1 MLSINT
7 NISDL
12 VLLQNFNYST
22 MSMNEALERL
32 TTGYKINQAKDNAA
46 NYSIVNDLSKRISS
60 MLQVQNN
67 AEDGISL
74 LSTAEGGLSEIND
87 LLQKLRELTMQA
99 SDGTFDSK
107 SRDAMQAEADAIISE
122 IMRLKNNVNFNGINL
137 YEKKNN
143 NETLPI
149 AQLARSVNLS
159 QNYTVRSGVLS
170 DTYPNASEENMTSSS
185 DAFSSNEAP
194 TTITPRTMMMSA
206 APASVVAEGAVD
218 FAGTETKTITID
230 GVNYTVT
237 NRQGVTATLSYSKD
251 SSGQITFIG
260 NNFKIV
266 GQDGVSHNLLING
279 GNNLVYGGNLD
290 DRLQIYDNGVN
301 MNNAYTCLYGMAGD
315 DILISVEA
323 GSSNYHSIYGGSGND
338 TLLGAGTLHG
348 EAGDDEF
355 TASTSYY
362 SVMHGGDDNDTFNI
376 SSSIASSAYGGAGDD
391 HFEVGAGTVAH
402 IISGGSGN
410 NTIND
415 LGTNTIKAD
424 VPGANAYLVQFGANE
439 TKNLVI
445 NNINYEVKNNLG
457 SARDFIYAIADD
469 GTINFNS
476 SSYTIYGDIN
486 TAHKVLLNASALNF
500 VGGNLAD
507 NIIMTHNTFAKTLA
521 GDDIITVNSGASY
534 IGIETGDGE
543 DTINSNSPLL
553 YSSVNTGNDN
563 DTVNIL
569 SYGKTFGT
577 DFYLGDGDDT
587 ISFRTSDSYYLSI
600 NGGNGDNTIT
610 GTVVDSSLYGF
621 GDGLDNMDGFV
632 ELAPE
637 EYKTIKINGVNYNIQ
652 NRITRSTVLTYG
664 YNNVTGEVTFGGYNV
679 SIFGQK
685 DSQHNVVLLG
695 KNLTFTGG
703 DLDDNIISNCYA
715 SIVYGGNGDD
725 YIVGN
730 LSDSTVQGGAGDD
743 TLISNAGVSLM
754 GQEGNDTL
762 TTNTT
767 MSSASGGVGD
777 DTYYLNRAN
786 TVTDTAGNNIYHINS
801 NSMSI
806 TGSSGNDTFYVKG
819 NNNTVNGAG
828 GNDYFIVTGT
838 GNNIIDGGTGDN
850 YYVDKSE
857 GNANFSNVTVDPN
870 SGFLAF
876 SALDEVQELEIDN
889 KKYIITNKTSSNNE
903 LMYSFNPNTG
913 ILSLDGSDFEIVSA
927 DNQVNNIILTGDNN
941 IYTGSNLAD
950 IITLESGSNNKINT
964 LTGNDNVT
972 INDEENSVDTAD
984 GADTISL
991 NATTS
996 KQILAGSGADKIVI
1010 NSTNNTS
1017 IDAGDGDDNISITK
1031 DGNTVLGGAGN
1042 DTLNINSASNSVDL
1056 GEGNNSAT
1064 IIGNSNNLE
1073 AGNGSNKLKI
1083 EGANNSVNFENAS
1096 GNIII
1101 DGNGNNYTSQY
1112 GSETI
1117 EINGDGNILV
1127 SGAGSDKVT
1136 IKGSN
1141 NEFTTDSGTNNIN
1154 VYGANNILQ
1163 GGSGTDTIKITG
1175 NDNSAKGGAGN
1186 DKFTVN
1192 SGDTNI
1198 IDGESGA
1205 NTLMDNGQ
1213 STNHSNVSVIKIEPF
1228 ELDLKVGIGY
1238 DDSSIIKTQ
1247 ISLPIFE
1254 LYVDLSSADTARE
1267 SLQMIDD
1274 LILTVEEQLINIG
1287 TTINRL
1293 HSVIEEQSIK
1303 LENMISSRSTL
1314 RDADIAKV
1322 SSDFIRGQILQQ
1334 ASSTLLAS
1342 TRNIRYENVLG
1353 LLQNL

>member
-99 SDGTFDSK
+99 SDGSFDSK
-107 SRDAMQAEADAIISE
+107 SRKAMQAEADAIISE

-143 NETLPI
+143 NEALPI

-170 DTYPNASEENMTSSS
+170 DTYPNASEEDTISSS
-185 DAFSSNEAP
+185 DAFSSNEP
-194 TTITPRTMMMSA
+194 QSVITPRAMMMSA
-206 APASVVAEGAVD
+206 APASIVAEGAVD
-218 FAGTETKTITID
+218 FAGAETKTITID

-237 NRQGVTATLSYSKD
+237 NRQSVTATLSYSKD
-251 SSGQITFIG
+251 SSGLITFTG

-279 GNNLVYGGNLD
+279 ASNLVYGGNLD
-290 DRLQIYDNGVN
+290 DRLQIYDNGVFAVN
-301 MNNAYTCLYGMAGD
+301 SYTYLYGGEGD
-315 DILISVEA
+315 DTLISPVVGNYAHYYLYGQSGADNLTGA
-323 GSSNYHSIYGGSGND
+323 GTLYGGDGND
-338 TLLGAGTLHG
+338 TLTS
-348 EAGDDEF
+348 
-355 TASTSYY
+355 STYY
-362 SVMHGGDDNDTFNI
+362 STM
-376 SSSIASSAYGGAGDD
+376 YGGADNDKFYINSTNARTFAYGEDGDD
-391 HFEVGAGTVAH
+391 YFEVNTNLSH
-402 IISGGSGN
+402 IVSGGSGN
-410 NTIND
+410 NSILDN
-415 LGTNTIKAD
+415 GSKTIKAD
-424 VPGANAYLVQFGANE
+424 VPGANAYLVQFTGKE
-439 TKNLVI
+439 TKTLAI
-445 NNINYEVKNNLG
+445 NNIDY
-457 SARDFIYAIADD
+457 
-469 GTINFNS
+469 TITNNS
-476 SSYTIYGDIN
+476 SSAKDFIWQILDDGMIDFKSGSFNIKGDS
-486 TAHKVLLNASALNF
+486 TVAHKVKLSALDIDF
-500 VGGNLAD
+500 IGGELAD
-507 NIIMTHNTFAKTLA
+507 TIIIAGNSSNAYSRG
-521 GDDIITVNSGASY
+521 GDDIINIDANYVQFDS
-534 IGIETGDGE
+534 GDGN
-543 DTINSNSPLL
+543 DTINLTKFQNSRGITGAGDDVVNISQAAKLFSSLDLGADNDKIIITSSGISALALNGGKGVNTLSGSISNS
-553 YSSVNTGNDN
+553 
-563 DTVNIL
+563 
-569 SYGKTFGT
+569 
-577 DFYLGDGDDT
+577 T
-587 ISFRTSDSYYLSI
+587 I
-600 NGGNGDNTIT
+600 
-610 GTVVDSSLYGF
+610 YGF
-621 GDGLDNMDGFV
+621 GETTDNQDGFI
-632 ELAPE
+632 ELNRGDTKTLQINGIS
-637 EYKTIKINGVNYNIQ
+637 YTIKA
-652 NRITRSTVLTYG
+652 STNTSFSTYTLTYG
-664 YNNVTGEVTFGGYNV
+664 YNPITGVISFGGTGFTVTGEKN
-679 SIFGQK
+679 K
-685 DSQHNVVLLG
+685 AHNVEIYG
-695 KNLTFTGG
+695 RGITFEGG
-703 DLDDNIISNCYA
+703 DLDDK
-715 SIVYGGNGDD
+715 IVSYGYNSYIYGYGGNDYITINSGDSYAYGGDGDD
-725 YIVGN
+725 N
-730 LSDSTVQGGAGDD
+730 LILQGQSALYGEA
-743 TLISNAGVSLM
+743 
-754 GQEGNDTL
+754 GNDTL
-762 TTNTT
+762 TVNNI
-767 MSSASGGVGD
+767 SVRIDGGLDD
-777 DTYYLNRAN
+777 DTYILNKSASN
-786 TVTDTAGNNIYHINS
+786 VVDSAGNNVYHINY
-801 NSMSI
+801 NSMNI
-806 TGSSGNDTFYVKG
+806 MGSSGNDTFYVNG

-964 LTGNDNVT
+964 LAGNDNVT

-1017 IDAGDGDDNISITK
+1017 IDAGDGDDNISIIK

-1175 NDNSAKGGAGN
+1175 NDNSAKAGAGN

-1334 ASSTLLAS
+1334 ASATLIAS
-1342 TRNIRYENVLG
+1342 SRNIRYENVLG
-1353 LLQNL
+1353 LLQNI